1 MNQPPPLKC
10 ELDRGGE
17 HIKAVFHASAEIDRR
32 GFLEI
37 LGRTGNFT
45 DLKSKVH
52 ALREHLVVEDE
63 VVGVLEQGQFSQDFA
78 AECTIT
84 GVVLGELDS
93 EEIDFQKRSA
103 AGWKCTCR
111 EAFRPVMRARR

>member
-1 MNQPPPLKC
+1 MLR
-10 ELDRGGE
+10 L
-17 HIKAVFHASAEIDRR
+17 AIDGRS
-32 GFLEI
+32 FLEI

-63 VVGVLEQGQFSQDFA
+63 VIGVLEQWQFTQDLA

-84 GVVLGELDS
+84 SVVLGELDS
-93 EEIDFQKRSA
+93 GER
-103 AGWKCTCR
+103 G
-111 EAFRPVMRARR
+111 FRKP